1 MNIAII
7 GCGYVGYAVAKYWKL
22 GSDFII
28 TATTTTPAKVTT
40 LQEVANKVEIVQ
52 SSDVE
57 ALKSVLQNQ
66 DVVLLSVGPKS
77 RDAYE
82 ETYLKTAE
90 NIVSVLQHIPTV
102 KQLIYTASY
111 SVYGDRNGSKVD
123 EETPTA
129 PSNPNG
135 QILDKAEQILLS
147 ANSDKLRVCIL
158 RLGGIYGEGRTL
170 LKIFSR
176 TFGETRPGN
185 GEDTTNWIHLDDIV
199 GAIEFARKQQLNGI
213 YNLVD
218 DAHLSSRELIENL
231 CQKYDKP
238 NVIWDASQ
246 TKTRSYN
253 SKVSNE
259 KIKKAGYKLIHAQMI
274 F

>member
-7 GCGYVGYAVAKYWKL
+7 GCGYVGYAVAKYWKQN
-22 GSDFII
+22 SDLVI
-28 TATTTTPAKVTT
+28 TATTTTPAKVTR
-40 LQEVANKVEIVQ
+40 LEEVANKVEIVE

-77 RDAYE
+77 RDGYE

-90 NIVSVLQHIPTV
+90 NIVSVLREIPTV

-111 SVYGDRNGSKVD
+111 SVYGDRNGDLVD

-135 QILDKAEQILLS
+135 KILDKAEQILLS
-147 ANSDKLRVCIL
+147 ASGEKLGVCIL

-176 TFGETRPGN
+176 AFGETRPGS
-185 GEDTTNWIHLDDIV
+185 GEEPTNWIHIDDIV

-218 DAHLSSRELIENL
+218 GAHLSSKELIENL
-231 CQKYDKP
+231 CKKYDKP

-253 SKVSNE
+253 SRVSNE
-259 KIKKAGYKLIHAQMI
+259 KIKKAGYKLIHPQMI

>member
-7 GCGYVGYAVAKYWKL
+7 GCGYVGYAAAKYWKQNN
-22 GSDFII
+22 DFVI
-28 TATTTTPAKVTT
+28 TATTTTPSKVET

-52 SSDVE
+52 GSDNK
-57 ALKSVLQNQ
+57 ALKAVLQNQ
-66 DVVLLSVGPKS
+66 DVVLLSVGAKS
-77 RDAYE
+77 RDGYE

-90 NIVSVLQHIPTV
+90 NIVSVLKQNPTV

-111 SVYGDRNGSKVD
+111 SVYGDRNGDLVD

-129 PSNPNG
+129 PNNTNG
-135 QILDKAEQILLS
+135 EILNQAEQILLS
-147 ANSDKLRVCIL
+147 ASSENLRVCML
-158 RLGGIYGEGRTL
+158 RLGGIYGEGREL
-170 LKIFSR
+170 IKIFSR
-176 TFGETRPGN
+176 AFGQTRPGD
-185 GEDTTNWIHLDDIV
+185 GEDITNWIHLDDIV
-199 GAIEFARKQQLNGI
+199 GAIEFARREQLSGI

-218 DAHLSSRELIENL
+218 DAHLKSKELIGNL

-238 NVIWDASQ
+238 NVVWDASQ
-246 TKTRSYN
+246 TKTRAYN

-259 KIKKAGYKLIHAQMI
+259 KIKKAGYKLIHPQMI

>member
-7 GCGYVGYAVAKYWKL
+7 GCGYVGYAVAKYWKQD
-22 GSDFII
+22 SDLVI

-40 LQEVANKVEIVQ
+40 LQEVANIEIVK
-52 SSDVE
+52 SSDIE

-90 NIVSVLQHIPTV
+90 NIVSVLQQNPTV

-111 SVYGDRNGSKVD
+111 SVYGDRNGSEVD

-135 QILDKAEQILLS
+135 EILDKTEQILLS
-147 ANSDKLRVCIL
+147 ASSEKLRVCIL

-176 TFGETRPGN
+176 AFGETRPGS

-199 GAIEFARKQQLNGI
+199 GAIEFARQQQLNGI

-218 DAHLSSRELIENL
+218 DAHHSSKELIENL
-231 CQKYDKP
+231 CNKYNKP

-253 SKVSNE
+253 SRVSND
-259 KIKKAGYKLIHAQMI
+259 KIKKAGYNLIHPQII

>member
-7 GCGYVGYAVAKYWKL
+7 GCGYVGYAVAKYWKQDSNL
-22 GSDFII
+22 VI

-40 LQEVANKVEIVQ
+40 LQEVANKVEIVE

-57 ALKSVLQNQ
+57 ALISVLQNQ

-90 NIVSVLQHIPTV
+90 NIVWVLQQNPTV

-111 SVYGDRNGSKVD
+111 SVYGDRNGSTVD

-129 PSNPNG
+129 PSNSNG
-135 QILDKAEQILLS
+135 EILDKTEQILLS
-147 ANSDKLRVCIL
+147 ASNEKLRVCIL

-176 TFGETRPGN
+176 AFGETRPGS

-199 GAIEFARKQQLNGI
+199 GAIEFARQQQLQGI

-218 DAHLSSRELIENL
+218 DAHLSSKELIENL
-231 CQKYDKP
+231 CDKYNKP

-253 SKVSNE
+253 SRVSND
-259 KIKKAGYKLIHAQMI
+259 KIKKAGYNLIHPQMI

>member
-7 GCGYVGYAVAKYWKL
+7 GCGYVGCAVAKYWKQNNDL
-22 GSDFII
+22 VI
-28 TATTTTPAKVTT
+28 TATTTTTAKVST
-40 LQEVANKVEIVQ
+40 LQEVANKVEIVAG
-52 SSDVE
+52 SDLE
-57 ALKSVLQNQ
+57 ALKAVLQNQ
-66 DVVLLSVGPKS
+66 DVVLLSVGAKS
-77 RDAYE
+77 ADSYE

-90 NIVSVLQHIPTV
+90 NIVSLLKQNSTV

-129 PSNPNG
+129 PSNANG
-135 QILDKAEQILLS
+135 EILNKAEQILLS
-147 ANSDKLRVCIL
+147 ASSEDLRVCML
-158 RLGGIYGEGRTL
+158 RLGGIYGEGREL
-170 LKIFSR
+170 VKIFSR
-176 TFGETRPGN
+176 AFGQTRPGD
-185 GEDTTNWIHLDDIV
+185 GEDITNWIHLDDIV
-199 GAIEFARKQQLNGI
+199 GAIEFSRQHQLQGI

-218 DAHLSSRELIENL
+218 DAHLKSKELIGNL

-238 NVIWDASQ
+238 NVVWDASQ
-246 TKTRSYN
+246 AKTRAYN

-259 KIKKAGYKLIHAQMI
+259 KIKKAGYKLIHPQMI